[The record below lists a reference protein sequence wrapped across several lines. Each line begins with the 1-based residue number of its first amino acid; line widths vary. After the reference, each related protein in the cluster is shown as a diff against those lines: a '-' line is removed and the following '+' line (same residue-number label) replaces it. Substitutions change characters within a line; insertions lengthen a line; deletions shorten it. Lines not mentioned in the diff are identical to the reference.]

1 MTHSRHRCRTRA
13 DGRWLVASAG
23 RGAPRAGRTNR
34 PREVATHVPDAVND
48 SFAASDEVNDSFT
61 ASPPNAGQWPMASAR
76 RQALRARETGPDE
89 PAERTGRANRPS
101 EVANPTPDAVN
112 DSFMSWNAVNDSFTA
127 SPPDVT

>member
-1 MTHSRHRCRTRA
+1 
-13 DGRWLVASAG
+13 
-23 RGAPRAGRTNR
+23 
-34 PREVATHVPDAVND
+34 
-48 SFAASDEVNDSFT
+48 
-61 ASPPNAGQWPMASAR
+61 MASAR

-127 SPPDVT
+127 SPPDVTAARDPESRGGGPQPRERYFVGEGDAGGAEGTGA